1 MTLYWWLRN
10 KLNLSKEKQM
20 REQIIQRL
28 ATPIFTVGLIFLLLG
43 VFSLSQ
49 AASLISPAIDQMSK
63 ISGDLKNTKDSVDKL
78 TAAVL
83 QLQTQLAI
91 IPK

>member
-1 MTLYWWLRN
+1 
-10 KLNLSKEKQM
+10 M

-49 AASLISPAIDQMSK
+49 AASLIAPGIDQISK
-63 ISGDLKNTKDSVDKL
+63 ISTDLKNTKDSVDKL

-83 QLQTQLAI
+83 QLQTQLGN

>member
-1 MTLYWWLRN
+1 V
-10 KLNLSKEKQM
+10 
-20 REQIIQRL
+20 REQIIQRV

-49 AASLISPAIDQMSK
+49 AAPLISPAIDEVSK
-63 ISGDLKNTKDSVDKL
+63 ISTDLKNTKDSVDKL

-83 QLQTQLAI
+83 QLQIQLANT
-91 IPK
+91 PK

>member
-1 MTLYWWLRN
+1 
-10 KLNLSKEKQM
+10 M

-49 AASLISPAIDQMSK
+49 AASLIAPGIDQISK
-63 ISGDLKNTKDSVDKL
+63 ISTDLKNTKDSVDKL

-83 QLQTQLAI
+83 QLQTQLAV

>member
-1 MTLYWWLRN
+1 
-10 KLNLSKEKQM
+10 M
-20 REQIIQRL
+20 REQIIQRV
-28 ATPIFTVGLIFLLLG
+28 ATPVFTVGLIFLLLG

-49 AASLISPAIDQMSK
+49 AASLIAPGIDQISK
-63 ISGDLKNTKDSVDKL
+63 ISTDLKNTKDSVDKL

-83 QLQTQLAI
+83 QLQTQLAV

>member
-1 MTLYWWLRN
+1 
-10 KLNLSKEKQM
+10 M

-49 AASLISPAIDQMSK
+49 AASLISPAIDQISK

-83 QLQTQLAI
+83 QLQTQLAV

>member
-1 MTLYWWLRN
+1 
-10 KLNLSKEKQM
+10 M

-49 AASLISPAIDQMSK
+49 AASLIAPGIDQISK
-63 ISGDLKNTKDSVDKL
+63 ISTDLKNTKDSVDKL

>member
-1 MTLYWWLRN
+1 V
-10 KLNLSKEKQM
+10 

-28 ATPIFTVGLIFLLLG
+28 STPIFTVGLIFLLLG

-49 AASLISPAIDQMSK
+49 AASLISPAIDEVSK
-63 ISGDLKNTKDSVDKL
+63 ISADLKNTKESVDKL

-83 QLQTQLAI
+83 QLQTQLAV

>member
-1 MTLYWWLRN
+1 
-10 KLNLSKEKQM
+10 M
-20 REQIIQRL
+20 REQIIQRF

-49 AASLISPAIDQMSK
+49 AASLIAPGIDQISK
-63 ISGDLKNTKDSVDKL
+63 ISTDLKNTKDSVDKL

-83 QLQTQLAI
+83 QLQTQLAV

>member
-1 MTLYWWLRN
+1 
-10 KLNLSKEKQM
+10 M
-20 REQIIQRL
+20 REQIIQRV

-49 AASLISPAIDQMSK
+49 TASLISPAIDEVSK
-63 ISGDLKNTKDSVDKL
+63 ISADLKNTKESVDKL

-83 QLQTQLAI
+83 QLQTQLGN

>member
-1 MTLYWWLRN
+1 
-10 KLNLSKEKQM
+10 M

-49 AASLISPAIDQMSK
+49 AASLISPAIDQIRT
-63 ISGDLKNTKDSVDKL
+63 ISTDLKNTKDSVDKL

-83 QLQTQLAI
+83 QLQTQLGN
-91 IPK
+91 IPQ

>member
-1 MTLYWWLRN
+1 
-10 KLNLSKEKQM
+10 M

-28 ATPIFTVGLIFLLLG
+28 ATPIFTVGLIFLLIG

-63 ISGDLKNTKDSVDKL
+63 ISSDLKNTKDSVDKL

-83 QLQTQLAI
+83 QLQTQLGN

>member
-1 MTLYWWLRN
+1 MSARADYSKSCYPNLYCWGN
-10 KLNLSKEKQM
+10 
-20 REQIIQRL
+20 
-28 ATPIFTVGLIFLLLG
+28 FLLLG

-49 AASLISPAIDQMSK
+49 AASLISPAIVEVSK
-63 ISGDLKNTKDSVDKL
+63 ISTDLKNTKDSVDKL

-83 QLQTQLAI
+83 QLQTQLAN

>member
-1 MTLYWWLRN
+1 
-10 KLNLSKEKQM
+10 M

-49 AASLISPAIDQMSK
+49 AASLIAPGIDQISK
-63 ISGDLKNTKDSVDKL
+63 ISTDLKNTKDLVDKL

-83 QLQTQLAI
+83 QLQTQLGN

>member
-1 MTLYWWLRN
+1 
-10 KLNLSKEKQM
+10 M
-20 REQIIQRL
+20 RQQIIRHL

-49 AASLISPAIDQMSK
+49 AASLISPAIDEVSK
-63 ISGDLKNTKDSVDKL
+63 ISTDLKNTKESVDKL

-83 QLQTQLAI
+83 QLQTQLGN

>member
-1 MTLYWWLRN
+1 
-10 KLNLSKEKQM
+10 M

-28 ATPIFTVGLIFLLLG
+28 ATPIFPVGLIFLLLG

-49 AASLISPAIDQMSK
+49 AASLIAPGIDQISK
-63 ISGDLKNTKDSVDKL
+63 ISTDLKNTKDSVDKL

-83 QLQTQLAI
+83 QLQTQLGN

>member
-1 MTLYWWLRN
+1 
-10 KLNLSKEKQM
+10 M
-20 REQIIQRL
+20 REQIIQRV
-28 ATPIFTVGLIFLLLG
+28 ATPVFTVGLIFLLLG

-49 AASLISPAIDQMSK
+49 ADSLISPAIDEVSK
-63 ISGDLKNTKDSVDKL
+63 ISADLKNTKESVDKL

-83 QLQTQLAI
+83 QLQTQLAV

>member
-1 MTLYWWLRN
+1 
-10 KLNLSKEKQM
+10 M
-20 REQIIQRL
+20 RQQIIRHL
-28 ATPIFTVGLIFLLLG
+28 ATPIFTVGLIFLLIG

-63 ISGDLKNTKDSVDKL
+63 ISSDLKNTKDSVDKL

-83 QLQTQLAI
+83 QLQTQLGN